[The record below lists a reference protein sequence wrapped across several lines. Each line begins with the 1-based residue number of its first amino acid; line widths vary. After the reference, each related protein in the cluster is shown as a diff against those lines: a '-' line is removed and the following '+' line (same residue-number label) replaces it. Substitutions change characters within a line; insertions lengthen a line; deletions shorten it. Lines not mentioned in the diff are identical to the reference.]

1 MKTRAEDDF
10 LFVNLPPCLLHGPV
24 LVRLARSINLILR
37 GQDTEAWRQALGL
50 SREGMERRS
59 YQHMDRSKHLSHHV
73 TKALVMHQADEV
85 WEGIARHLF
94 LDATGRRF
102 GRPKTGRWWDYTRM
116 PGRARSHT
124 TARKWE
130 TFGLHGALAGHLA
143 VYRHRG
149 LSPAVTTSVPPGGE
163 PQPVRDVKAAAGPRG
178 KPRFQAVP
186 GR

>member
-10 LFVNLPPCLLHGPV
+10 LFVNLPHCLLHGPV

-37 GQDTEAWRQALGL
+37 SQDTEAWRQALGL
-50 SREGMERRS
+50 SREG
-59 YQHMDRSKHLSHHV
+59 
-73 TKALVMHQADEV
+73 
-85 WEGIARHLF
+85 
-94 LDATGRRF
+94 
-102 GRPKTGRWWDYTRM
+102 RM

-130 TFGLHGALAGHLA
+130 AFGLHGALAGHLA